1 MRQTFPLHGDTPHN
15 GTTTIYTQHELTAG
29 EIARD
34 RGRTAAIDRNRVKRR
49 KHDVNAVTIVHVNDA
64 ASDPQK
70 ELIVSL
76 LKDLSVLDETT
87 WMAAATWWLGGGGA
101 TGAVDTAN
109 KALASQTI
117 ARLKIR
123 ITEAKA
129 KPVVTRPLPT
139 YASAVGATLASMT
152 TTPAYTPRDKFADVP
167 NGYYAVT
174 TNDDVLAFYRVSTW
188 EKSNNRKVQV
198 QASDALHL
206 VRGRV
211 ATDAILSKIRIATAP
226 IAGKLYADH
235 LGNCWRCGRTLTD
248 ADSRAR
254 GIGPVCAGK

>member
-1 MRQTFPLHGDTPHN
+1 
-15 GTTTIYTQHELTAG
+15 
-29 EIARD
+29 
-34 RGRTAAIDRNRVKRR
+34 
-49 KHDVNAVTIVHVNDA
+49 
-64 ASDPQK
+64 
-70 ELIVSL
+70 
-76 LKDLSVLDETT
+76 
-87 WMAAATWWLGGGGA
+87 
-101 TGAVDTAN
+101 
-109 KALASQTI
+109 
-117 ARLKIR
+117 
-123 ITEAKA
+123 
-129 KPVVTRPLPT
+129 
-139 YASAVGATLASMT
+139 
-152 TTPAYTPRDKFADVP
+152 VP

-206 VRGRV
+206 IRGRV

-254 GIGPVCAGK
+254 GIGPVCASK